1 MPAEV
6 RLNRRCA
13 GLMALMLYGAP
24 KTRVS
29 MPRWY
34 LEEKGIPYELVMLDL
49 AAQSNRQPDYLAINP
64 FGKLPALVDDSVLGL
79 DGQPLKLFESGAI
92 LQHLEDHHSGEE
104 RSAAERSLT
113 AQWLLFANATLAI
126 ALFVPSNREREFPR
140 LMEELDRQM
149 APGRPLVGDR
159 WGAADCAVS
168 AYLAYLPI
176 FFPQEDLSPY
186 PAIQALIAS
195 TQQRSAYR
203 KVMGMD

>member
-1 MPAEV
+1 
-6 RLNRRCA
+6 
-13 GLMALMLYGAP
+13 
-24 KTRVS
+24 

-49 AAQSNRQPDYLAINP
+49 AAQGNRQPDFLAVNP
-64 FGKLPALVDDSVLGL
+64 FGKLPALEDDSVSGL

-92 LQHLEDHHSGEE
+92 LQHLEDHHSGEQ

-140 LMEELDRQM
+140 LMQELDRQM
-149 APGRPLVGDR
+149 ASGGPLVGDR

-186 PAIQALIAS
+186 PSIQALITS
-195 TQQRSAYR
+195 TRQRSAYR

>member
-1 MPAEV
+1 MT
-6 RLNRRCA
+6 LT
-13 GLMALMLYGAP
+13 LYGAP

-49 AAQSNRQPDYLAINP
+49 AAQGNRQPDFLAVNP
-64 FGKLPALVDDSVLGL
+64 FGKLPALEDDSVSGL

-92 LQHLEDHHSGEE
+92 LQHLEDHHSGEQ

-140 LMEELDRQM
+140 LMQELDRQM
-149 APGRPLVGDR
+149 ASGGPLVGDR

-186 PAIQALIAS
+186 PSIQALITS
-195 TQQRSAYR
+195 TRQRSAYR